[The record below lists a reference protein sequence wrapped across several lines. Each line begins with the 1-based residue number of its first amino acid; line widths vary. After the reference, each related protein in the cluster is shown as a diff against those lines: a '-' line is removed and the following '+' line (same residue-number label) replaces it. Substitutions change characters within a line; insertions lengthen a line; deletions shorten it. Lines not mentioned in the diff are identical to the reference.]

1 MVNSGPVAASVAAVD
16 QLMEHAEVFVPQL
29 ELSLERERGFEPP
42 TFCLGSRHSATELL
56 PPAQS
61 VRCTHIVVNLPIKKV
76 AAF

>member
-16 QLMEHAEVFVPQL
+16 QLMEHAEAFAPQL

-56 PPAQS
+56 PLEAPTIQQ
-61 VRCTHIVVNLPIKKV
+61 
-76 AAF
+76 F